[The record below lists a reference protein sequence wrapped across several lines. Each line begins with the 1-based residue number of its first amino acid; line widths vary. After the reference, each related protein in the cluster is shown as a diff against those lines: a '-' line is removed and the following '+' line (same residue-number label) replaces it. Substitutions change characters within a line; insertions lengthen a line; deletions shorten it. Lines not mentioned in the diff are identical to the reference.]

1 MSLTLYD
8 KAITEKFKRLILDS
22 EMVVLSPDETRNLF
36 AWKADRANDKPL
48 QLPLIAIDRDREVGI
63 TISGNRAMTRSGKVF
78 NSKDGM
84 SDHLNAVPIR
94 INYTLNIYTR
104 KLEEADEYMRSFIF
118 SLINYPKVSI
128 SIPYNGS
135 SLKYK
140 SYITVQDSFSDNSD
154 IPERLI
160 SGQFSR
166 MTLRFSLNDAY
177 LFSYNN
183 RKVPQ
188 VVGIKIVTALGSP
201 EDKKTVIEDEAS
213 SIIIEI

>member
-36 AWKADRANDKPL
+36 AWKADRTNDKPL
-48 QLPLIAIDRDREVGI
+48 QLPLIAIDRDREVNI
-63 TISGNRAMTRSGKVF
+63 VLSGNRAMTRSGKVF

-188 VVGIKIVTALGSP
+188 IVGIKIVTALGSP